1 MPNDDDEIEVEI
13 EVIYGSEVEHF
24 TRIFIGEYAAD
35 AADAFIDDCINQGLE
50 AEVIGGNK

>member
-1 MPNDDDEIEVEI
+1 MPKEKDNDDDEIEV
-13 EVIYGSEVEHF
+13 IYGSKVEHF

-35 AADAFIDDCINQGLE
+35 AADAFIDDCTNQGLE

>member
-1 MPNDDDEIEVEI
+1 MPNDDDEI

-35 AADAFIDDCINQGLE
+35 AADAFIDDCQNQGLE
-50 AEVIGGNK
+50 AQILEKGDAK